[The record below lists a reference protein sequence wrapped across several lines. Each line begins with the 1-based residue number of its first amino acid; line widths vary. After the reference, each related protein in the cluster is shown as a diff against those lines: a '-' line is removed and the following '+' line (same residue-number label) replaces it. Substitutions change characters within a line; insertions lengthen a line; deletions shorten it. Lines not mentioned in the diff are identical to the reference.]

1 MHLVMFDIDGTLT
14 ASSQIDIDCF
24 LRAMSDALGIQ
35 GVETDWTKYRNV
47 TDQGWLEE
55 AVWRHRGRRP
65 TPDEV
70 LAVKTRHFDL
80 LRQKTAA
87 DPSTCQLIPGAW
99 DVLVDLSSRKG
110 VAVSLATGA
119 WQESAKIKLEA
130 ARIPYHDLPIAS
142 SDDGISRTAIMRVAE
157 ERTKQKTGCP
167 TFRSKTYIGDALWD
181 ARAAGQLHY
190 EFIGIAQGPNADRLR
205 SAGTTCVVQ
214 DFLDNAFFKRLEQI
228 WK

>member
-14 ASSQIDIDCF
+14 ASNRIDTECF
-24 LRAMSDALGIQ
+24 LGALGDVLGIQ
-35 GVETDWTKYRNV
+35 GVDTDWSKYGNA
-47 TDQGWLEE
+47 TDQGCLEE
-55 AVWRHRGRRP
+55 VVQHHRNRTP
-65 TPDEV
+65 TPAET

-80 LRQKTAA
+80 LRQKSAA

-119 WQESAKIKLEA
+119 WQESARIKLEA
-130 ARIPYHDLPIAS
+130 ARIPYQDLPIAS
-142 SDDGISRTAIMRVAE
+142 SDDDVSRTAIMRVAE

-167 TFRSKTYIGDALWD
+167 TFCSKTYIGDAVWD
-181 ARAAGQLHY
+181 MLAAGQLHY
-190 EFIGIAQGPNADRLR
+190 EFIGIALGPNADRLR
-205 SAGTTCVVQ
+205 SAGTSCVIQ

>member
-87 DPSTCQLIPGAW
+87 DPSTCQLIPGARE
-99 DVLVDLSSRKG
+99 VLVDLSSRKG